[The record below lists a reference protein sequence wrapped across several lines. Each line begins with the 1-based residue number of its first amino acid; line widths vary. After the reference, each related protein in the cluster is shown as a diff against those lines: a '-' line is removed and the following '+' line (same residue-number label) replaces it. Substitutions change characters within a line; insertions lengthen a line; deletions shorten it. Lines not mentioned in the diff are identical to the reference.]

1 MILATVYAEPGKGA
15 IHGAKDLRHGDV
27 YLRLGLKALGY
38 VPDNATAE
46 DLQSDFLHTNAID
59 YHPGLDQIALSVPNM
74 GEIWILD
81 HSTTTE
87 QARGSSGGRYGH
99 GGDLIYRWGNPAT
112 YGRGGVEEQ
121 QLFTQHDVRWIPDG
135 MEAAGNLTVFNNGGE
150 RGWSSVMEIATPGNG
165 DGNYPLADGEPWG
178 PEEATWIYEAEERES
193 FNAPFISG
201 AVRLANGNTLI
212 CSGPQG
218 RFFEVT
224 PDGEIVWEYLG
235 PYHGNVPGWRPP
247 GTERLPYASFRANPI
262 ASDHPWLSGR
272 DLTPLD
278 PQPEEFV
285 PPEGG
290 PPAAPEE

>member
-1 MILATVYAEPGKGA
+1 MVTAATCSIVGA
-15 IHGAKDLRHGDV
+15 TR
-27 YLRLGLKALGY
+27 
-38 VPDNATAE
+38 P
-46 DLQSDFLHTNAID
+46 
-59 YHPGLDQIALSVPNM
+59 P
-74 GEIWILD
+74 
-81 HSTTTE
+81 TE
-87 QARGSSGGRYGH
+87 
-99 GGDLIYRWGNPAT
+99 
-112 YGRGGVEEQ
+112 RGGVEEQ

-135 MEAAGNLTVFNNGGE
+135 MEGAGNLTVFNNGGE
-150 RGWSSVMEIATPGNG
+150 RGWSSVMEISTPGNG
-165 DGNYPLADGEPWG
+165 DGNYPLADGEAWG
-178 PEEATWIYEAEERES
+178 PEEATWIYEAEAPES

-201 AVRLANGNTLI
+201 AMRLEGGNTLI

-218 RFFEVT
+218 RFFEIT

-235 PYHGNVPGWRPP
+235 PYHGNVPGWQPP

-262 ASDHPWLSGR
+262 ASDHLGLFGR